1 MSSYIVYDV
10 NTKTVIDGQ
19 NYNEISLVAST
30 TKILTAIVAIEN
42 MPLYDKIKIIKE
54 DTQIEGSKVY
64 LKENEHYTVLDLL
77 YGLMLR
83 SGNDCANALARS
95 YKYGYNSFIEL
106 MNNKCKE
113 INMTSSVF
121 QNLSGL
127 DGDTENKSTSY
138 DMALLMSYAME
149 NEYFYKISSTHEIK
163 IKSFEGTTFYLQ
175 NKDKLLF
182 SDDRFIAGKTGYTKS
197 SKRVLV
203 NYASYLGKNIVIVT
217 INDSNDWQN
226 HKKYLDKALNMK
238 LYTVL
243 NKGIYNINGHDFSLE
258 IDDDI
263 KCYYA
268 NNISFYLDI
277 KEEIL
282 YLYYNDNKIL
292 SKEVKIIYN

>member
-1 MSSYIVYDV
+1 MS
-10 NTKTVIDGQ
+10 
-19 NYNEISLVAST
+19 
-30 TKILTAIVAIEN
+30 
-42 MPLYDKIKIIKE
+42 LYDEIQILKE

-113 INMTSSVF
+113 LKMTSSIF
-121 QNLSGL
+121 QNPSGL
-127 DGDTENKSTSY
+127 DSDTENKSTSY

-163 IKSFEGTTFYLQ
+163 IKSREGTTFYLQ

-182 SDDRFIAGKTGYTKS
+182 SDNRFIAGKTGYTKS

-217 INDSNDWQN
+217 INDSNDWEN

-243 NKGIYNINGHDFSLE
+243 NKGVYNINGYDFSLE

-263 KCYYA
+263 KCYYD

-282 YLYYNDNKIL
+282 FIYYNENKIF
-292 SKEVKIIYN
+292 SKKIKIIYS

>member
-121 QNLSGL
+121 QNPSGL